1 MFKVLRNSWAL
12 FTGLAFMN
20 YYGPS
25 GFFTFIMMTHICTI
39 LYGVHRIFVKKGV
52 VSDNSFVA
60 VPRAASPL
68 ALELSPE
75 ADPMPP
81 ENKS

>member
-1 MFKVLRNSWAL
+1 MFKVLKISWAL
-12 FTGLAFMN
+12 FTGLAFVMIAHGLQGN
-20 YYGPS
+20 
-25 GFFTFIMMTHICTI
+25 
-39 LYGVHRIFVKKGV
+39 LLGVHRIFVKKGV